1 MLALLKMA
9 LLSTHKDIDQEHGQA
24 DEQGG
29 QSQDHACSLLLVLP
43 LRNGSDVTYS

>member
-1 MLALLKMA
+1 MLALIKMA

-29 QSQDHACSLLLVLP
+29 QRDHHGGSLLFVLP
-43 LRNGSDVTYS
+43 LRNGTDVTYS